1 MTKDG
6 KGEAV
11 GGITL
16 MLKGANTSQVIKDVQ
31 QRMEEVKKYY
41 PKD

>member
-16 MLKGANTSQVIKDVQ
+16 MLKGANSSAVIK
-31 QRMEEVKKYY
+31 EVKNRVAEVQKSL
-41 PKD
+41 P